1 MSAMNRGM
9 KVQRRGVLLGLA
21 LVAQVVLSACASVQ
35 PPPARATLVVTSD
48 VPEASLWID
57 DHYAG
62 PVGTWRN
69 GQPIL
74 AGFRRVEVRHPSH
87 FSFFAELNPRAG
99 ETVRVTA
106 VLRPLLD

>member
-1 MSAMNRGM
+1 MSG
-9 KVQRRGVLLGLA
+9 RRGEARTFSRRAAVLATAAAVCHLA
-21 LVAQVVLSACASVQ
+21 ACASVQ

-48 VPEASLWID
+48 VPDASLWID
-57 DHYAG
+57 DHY
-62 PVGTWRN
+62 VGLVGAWRN
-69 GQPIL
+69 GQPIP

-106 VLRPLLD
+106 VLRPLPE